1 MRSPLTTL
9 ALLFSLIVLLSGCR
23 DNREGSGPHMSVTLV
38 ADQTSLSPG
47 STFTLGVL
55 FKPEPGWHI
64 YWKNPG
70 DSGLPPRFR
79 WSAPRG
85 ITIDNPLWPYPDRIP
100 TGPLVNY
107 GYSTGETLLPFQ
119 STLDSG
125 TTENKVTVK
134 LAAEWL
140 VCKEECL
147 PGKAALSLTLP
158 VSTTPSA
165 PSKEAPLFEKTYR
178 LIPPRLDKVSL
189 AIEEQEDHVVL
200 AIIPLEGRFLPTS
213 AIFFPDDP
221 KIITNAGPH
230 SSKKEG
236 DVLTITLKRD
246 KNRKDSVSRLRGVL
260 VSEQGWSQ
268 EGTPLAVHVDT
279 SPEAIEVGAPSQTTL
294 PTASLPISNNATVPF
309 ITAIVFAL
317 LGGFI
322 LNLMPC
328 VFPVLSI
335 KILSLIEQSKHDATK
350 VKLHGIIFSLGVI
363 ASFWILAA
371 IMLAVR
377 AGGEQLGWGFQLQSP
392 TFVAVMILLFFALG
406 LLFLSEI
413 SLGQRVQS
421 AAGSIR
427 TSASYLGSFFNGAL
441 ATAVATPCTAPFMS
455 TSLAAT
461 LTLPVT
467 QSFLVFTAL
476 GVGMSLPYLVL
487 ALRPSLVQSLPRPG
501 AWMDTFKQL
510 MAFPLFA
517 TSIWLLRVFG
527 RQMGVSIQSIGPVTY
542 LLWSVLLVAF
552 ALWLF
557 SRSAHAARTFTRAA
571 LKIVAS
577 IILVGGTLLA
587 LHSASTQPS
596 QGSPSNEPYID
607 SFGLAWTPYSE
618 AKLAELTAQGKNIY
632 IDFTAEWCITCQANK
647 LVVFSS
653 QEVLDALRSKDV
665 VLVRGDWTSHDPT
678 ITAALARYGRNGV
691 PLNVLIPQ
699 GDLSK
704 AQVLPNILTPGVV
717 LEALTGF

>member
-1 MRSPLTTL
+1 MRLHLTTL
-9 ALLFSLIVLLSGCR
+9 AVVLSLIALLSGCQ
-23 DNREGSGPHMSVTLV
+23 DTREGSGPHVSVTLV
-38 ADQTSLSPG
+38 ADQTSLAPG

-79 WSAPRG
+79 WKAPGG

-107 GYSTGETLLPFQ
+107 GYSSSEILLPFQ
-119 STLDSG
+119 STIDSG
-125 TTENKVTVK
+125 TTEKKVAIK
-134 LAAEWL
+134 LVTEWL

-147 PGKAALSLTLP
+147 PGKAELSITLP

-165 PSKEAPLFEKTYR
+165 PSEEAPLFEKTYR
-178 LIPPRLDKVSL
+178 LIPPRLDNVSL

-200 AIIPLEGRFLPTS
+200 AIIPLEGRFLPSS
-213 AIFFPDDP
+213 ASFFPDDP

-230 SSKKEG
+230 SSTKEG

-246 KNRKDSVSRLRGVL
+246 KNRKEPINRLRGVL
-260 VSEQGWSQ
+260 VSEQGWSSD
-268 EGTPLAVHVDT
+268 GNPLAVHVDT
-279 SPEAIEVGAPSQTTL
+279 SPEAIEIATPSQSTL
-294 PTASLPISNNATVPF
+294 PLASLPIPTSASVPF
-309 ITAIVFAL
+309 VTAIIFAL

-350 VKLHGIIFSLGVI
+350 VKLHGIIFSLGVV

-371 IMLAVR
+371 IMLVVR

-392 TFVAVMILLFFALG
+392 TFVAVMILLFFTLG

-427 TSASYLGSFFNGAL
+427 TSASYLGSFFNGVL

-467 QSFLVFTAL
+467 QSLLVFTAL
-476 GVGMSLPYLVL
+476 GIGMSLPYLVL

-527 RQMGVSIQSIGPVTY
+527 RQMGVSIQSIGPVTD
-542 LLWSVLLVAF
+542 LLWGVLLVAF

-557 SRSAHAARTFTRAA
+557 SRSTHAARALIRTFLNVVAA
-571 LKIVAS
+571 IVLCS
-577 IILVGGTLLA
+577 GTLLA
-587 LHSASTQPS
+587 LHSASTQPAQS
-596 QGSPSNEPYID
+596 SSSNEPYID

-618 AKLAELTAQGKNIY
+618 AKLTELTSQGKNIY

-653 QEVLDALRSKDV
+653 QEVLDALKRKDV

-691 PLNVLIPQ
+691 PLNVLIPK
-699 GDLSK
+699 GDNSK
-704 AQVLPNILTPGVV
+704 AQLMPNILTPGVV
-717 LEALTGF
+717 LDVLKGL